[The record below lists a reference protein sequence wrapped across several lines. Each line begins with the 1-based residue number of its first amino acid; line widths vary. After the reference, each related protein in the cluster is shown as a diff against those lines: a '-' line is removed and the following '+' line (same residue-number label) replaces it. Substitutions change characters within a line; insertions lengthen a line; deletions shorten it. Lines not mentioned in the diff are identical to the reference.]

1 MRLNPVKRWS
11 TVLSGVFLFA
21 LGLTSGAQAA
31 PAAEGPVP
39 IPTLAETLKLALKKN
54 TRGSANEIRFQVKK
68 FYYEIQSKSEQMD
81 IAEEVK
87 EHFDKAVEKSEEK
100 FDSGEDENLSQSDIT
115 KLKLGRSG
123 TLNDMIDLRNEIHVA
138 ILSLAHLTGKAY
150 SYESPLEEESIK
162 AVSFPY
168 DSLKDY
174 LDENATAAKTAE
186 KKPAVKSGKNRRGI
200 DRQKMFLLRK
210 AFLEVMKA
218 RAKVKLA
225 KKSRKITRALLVTEV
240 ANYDFGI
247 GDSEELF
254 QALIIYTR
262 VLRGY
267 YQTLY
272 DFNVAVADLEKRK
285 NQAIAFSK

>member
-1 MRLNPVKRWS
+1 MRLSPFKRWS
-11 TVLSGVFLFA
+11 AVLSGVLLSCWLA
-21 LGLTSGAQAA
+21 PGAHAA
-31 PAAEGPVP
+31 PAAEGAVP
-39 IPTLAETLKLALKKN
+39 IPTLKETIQLALKKN
-54 TRGSANEIRFQVKK
+54 PRTSENEIRFQVKK
-68 FYYEIQSKSEQMD
+68 FYYEVQSKSEQMD

-100 FDSGEDENLSQSDIT
+100 YDAGEDDNLTQSDIT

-123 TLNDMIDLRNEIHVA
+123 TLNDMIDLKNEIHVA
-138 ILSLAHLTGKAY
+138 ILSLAHLTGKPF
-150 SYESPLEEESIK
+150 SFESPLAEESIK
-162 AVSFPY
+162 AVPFPY
-168 DSLKDY
+168 DSVSDY
-174 LDENATAAKTAE
+174 LAGDEPERKPTAE
-186 KKPAVKSGKNRRGI
+186 KTATKSAKKAHGI

-210 AFLEVMKA
+210 AFLEVVKT
-218 RAKVKLA
+218 RSKVKLA

-247 GDSEELF
+247 GDSEDLF

-272 DFNVAVADLEKRK
+272 DFNVSVADLEKRK